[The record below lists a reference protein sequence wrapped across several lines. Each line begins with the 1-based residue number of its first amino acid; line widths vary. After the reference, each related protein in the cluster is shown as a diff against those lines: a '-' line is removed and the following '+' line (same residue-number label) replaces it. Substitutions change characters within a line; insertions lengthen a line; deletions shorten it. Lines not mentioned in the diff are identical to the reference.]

1 MFDKGLIMDIDIS
14 NKPSP
19 HSLSIKIR
27 RVLWTIVYCLAFRYT
42 PNPMRKWRAFIL
54 RCFGAKISIHA
65 RISPSAVITFP
76 WNLEMEDYATLGP
89 NAICYS
95 TAPVFIGRMATVS
108 QYAYLCSA
116 SHDYEDRNFTL
127 YAKPIRIESQ
137 AWVCADA
144 MVGPGVTVGE
154 GAVLGA
160 KSAVFKDVEAWKVF
174 AGIPAVFVKDRI
186 IKRDKSGEKN
196 QLPNQ

>member
-1 MFDKGLIMDIDIS
+1 MNIDIS

-19 HSLSIKIR
+19 HSLKVKIK
-27 RVLWTIVYCLAFRYT
+27 RVVWALVYRLAFRYT
-42 PNPMRKWRAFIL
+42 PNPMRKWRVFIL
-54 RCFGAKISIHA
+54 RCFGAKVSPLA
-65 RISPSAVITFP
+65 RISPTAVITFP

-89 NAICYS
+89 EAICYS
-95 TAPVFIGRMATVS
+95 TAPVFIGHMATVS
-108 QYAYLCSA
+108 QYAYLCTA
-116 SHDYEDRNFTL
+116 SHDYEDSNFTL

-160 KSAVFKDVEAWKVF
+160 KSTAFKDLQPWKVF
-174 AGIPAVFVKDRI
+174 HGTPAVLVKERI

>member
-1 MFDKGLIMDIDIS
+1 MGIDIS

-19 HSLSIKIR
+19 HSLKTKIR
-27 RVLWTIVYCLAFRYT
+27 RVLWAVVYRLFFRAT
-42 PNPMRKWRAFIL
+42 PNPLRKWRCFVL
-54 RCFGAKISIHA
+54 RCFGAKVSPLA
-65 RISPSAVITFP
+65 RISPTAVITFP

-89 NAICYS
+89 DAICYS
-95 TAPVFIGRMATVS
+95 TAPIFIGRMATVS

-116 SHDYEDRNFTL
+116 THDYEDKNFTL
-127 YAKPIRIESQ
+127 YAEPIRIESE

-160 KSAVFKDVEAWKVF
+160 KSTAFKNLEPWKVY
-174 AGIPAVFVKDRI
+174 AGMPAVIIKDRT
-186 IKRDKSGEKN
+186 IKSDRSLEEN
-196 QLPNQ
+196 ELPNQ

>member
-1 MFDKGLIMDIDIS
+1 MGIDIS

-19 HSLSIKIR
+19 HSLKIKIK
-27 RVLWTIVYCLAFRYT
+27 RVLWAVAYHLLFRCS
-42 PNPMRKWRAFIL
+42 PNPFRKWRVFVL
-54 RCFGAKISIHA
+54 RCFGAKISPLA
-65 RISPSAVITFP
+65 RISPSAVVTFP

-89 NAICYS
+89 ATICYS

-108 QYAYLCSA
+108 QYAYLCTA

-160 KSAVFKDVEAWKVF
+160 KSTTFKDLRPWKIY
-174 AGIPAVFVKDRI
+174 AGTPAELVKERV
-186 IKRDKSGEKN
+186 IKRDNSGAKSN
-196 QLPNQ
+196 LPNQ